1 MLLGV
6 GTVLFNLSDKIIKR
20 QCHGIFD
27 PLLYETFYLDP
38 LTKGLEQLSYLFVY
52 GKKLYRKV

>member
-38 LTKGLEQLSYLFVY
+38 LTKGLEQLTL
-52 GKKLYRKV
+52 